1 MTHVIKFTLKVV
13 CRASWRSGPQEI
25 RIRPHRMENSS
36 GRGAVTGHLLEAER
50 DQAEDGPDKGVP
62 WVSRKSPVSTAE
74 LPFALHPWTHWYS
87 LPRTPQ
93 TCFQEPDS
101 MSSFLTDSAKQQG
114 TDLLRGLAP
123 GLRLCHGGSAAL
135 SALQFPCSPP
145 PPPPWVLW
153 LQFVWTPDGRG
164 LLVDGDS
171 QPPDAPSH
179 GCFFQKWIL
188 ATHEK
193 AFSLSERS
201 QPPLRSW
208 VHLMSNTNFYQKP
221 KGDPT
226 FSARLVDGRLYPN

>member
-1 MTHVIKFTLKVV
+1 MADGQSVDT
-13 CRASWRSGPQEI
+13 CWR
-25 RIRPHRMENSS
+25 
-36 GRGAVTGHLLEAER
+36 
-50 DQAEDGPDKGVP
+50 
-62 WVSRKSPVSTAE
+62 
-74 LPFALHPWTHWYS
+74 
-87 LPRTPQ
+87 
-93 TCFQEPDS
+93 
-101 MSSFLTDSAKQQG
+101 
-114 TDLLRGLAP
+114 LRGLRLRLDQTRVHPGCPGNRPSLLRSCRLLSIP
-123 GLRLCHGGSAAL
+123 GLTGTHCPALRRHAFRSLTPCHPFLQIRLNSRGLIYSVGLLLASVFVTVGLQL
-135 SALQFPCSPP
+135 SPLSSSHVL

-164 LLVDGDS
+164 LLVDGDN

-226 FSARLVDGRLYPN
+226 FSARLVDRRLYPN

>member
-50 DQAEDGPDKGVP
+50 DQAEDGPDKGAP

-145 PPPPWVLW
+145 RHP
-153 LQFVWTPDGRG
+153 RG
-164 LLVDGDS
+164 FCGYSLFGHQMGVAFWWMETVSHQMLHLMAVSSRSGS
-171 QPPDAPSH
+171 WQPMRKPSPSLK
-179 GCFFQKWIL
+179 GASL
-188 ATHEK
+188 
-193 AFSLSERS
+193 LSEAGSISCQTQIFIKS
-201 QPPLRSW
+201 QREIPLF
-208 VHLMSNTNFYQKP
+208 LQ
-221 KGDPT
+221 D
-226 FSARLVDGRLYPN
+226 